1 MPSASVWLDAPMFR
15 LAGITARQLGVECGL
30 VAVPYNFTVLTGG
43 DTAPVPDNELT
54 LKTPSRAFSTPV
66 PDGHGRIARGVAEER
81 KGVSQNQ

>member
-1 MPSASVWLDAPMFR
+1 MFR

-43 DTAPVPDNELT
+43 DTAPVPDKELT

-66 PDGHGRIARGVAEER
+66 PHGHDRIAPAVSLKNGKVSVRISRGHYRE
-81 KGVSQNQ
+81 